1 MRTTKLELSQI
12 NTRLAADN
20 ADLRALLSLAQAD
33 IARLQAQHTAVTEV
47 ASAVNVMRTPAPR
60 TPAAPRPPRVAYV
73 MTPEQ
78 QARADAM
85 AAAKAFA
92 MKTGRSVLV
101 AA

>member
-47 ASAVNVMRTPAPR
+47 ASAVNVMRTPTPAPAPR
-60 TPAAPRPPRVAYV
+60 APRAAYV

-78 QARADAM
+78 QARAEAM